1 MKSSL
6 FHFFYSPNPAKLF
19 VFILVSLLPVALH
32 AQNPVTGPFQATNW
46 TMEDGLPQSSVN
58 DILQGADGYLWL
70 ATFGGLVRFD
80 GASFTTY
87 NRFNTRGMTSDR
99 ILNLAQDSKGNLW
112 LTTENGFLRFR
123 NGECTPF
130 FIKQD
135 SQVYSPLQ
143 VAEDSRGVLWLS
155 VASVPYRF
163 KDTSFVPVT
172 PNLHPPGHFQTGSA
186 ILGHEKFLFRTSGDT
201 LFQLADLTGRLQH
214 NIQAVSEFPKHS
226 NTYFFATSG
235 DGVGRY
241 QNGQLTLFTEKDG
254 LPSVFVKRM
263 FVDRHDQLWV
273 VCYNGIAR
281 WDGTRFQP
289 LPVLPFRTSNQ
300 YTSILQDNEGNYWIG
315 SPAHGLHKL
324 KPVLIT
330 TIGTHDGL
338 QNKKML
344 SMVQL
349 SNGKVLFATN
359 CGGIY
364 EWDGKTAKPS
374 EVNRFLPN
382 LCVWSIFQDSK
393 GRIWF
398 GSRSLYMTTKLGVKG
413 QVFEISEDG
422 ASNETFAISEDRNGM
437 IWIGTLKGVYRY
449 DGKEFRQFTTRDG
462 LAYNDTRVFY
472 EDENGTLWIGSV
484 SGLTKFQNGKFESFK
499 LKKKGQSHISEAEPY
514 IRAIFKDQGGALW
527 LGTYGDGLIRMK
539 NERIT
544 FLTSRDGLFDNI
556 ISHLVPDSA
565 GRVWM
570 GSNRGISWVS
580 LKELNDFCDGK
591 RKSVTAV
598 SYGSQDGMESAETNG
613 GFQPSTVTLEDGRL
627 MFPTVSGVAVVRPD
641 EVRLLTKPPAVVIEK
656 VVSGGSER
664 SVAGS
669 VILSPDTTTIE
680 IRYTA
685 LSFTDPAKVRF
696 KYRME
701 GVHDNWYEPSS
712 GRSVVFQNLSPG
724 SYTFTVLAANHQGL
738 WNEKGVSLAIQV
750 LPHFWQ
756 TWWFRTL
763 LIILFLIIGPVI
775 YFYRVSRLKK
785 EQKIHERFAQQL
797 IESQESERRRI
808 AADLH
813 DGLGQQILIIKN
825 RADLALQ
832 AGHLPDHVAEQL
844 QEIRESAMSSI
855 QDVRQI
861 SHALRPVHLEQF
873 GLTESLNVLCDQL
886 QSSSSIEWSYHFDQ
900 IDGLIPK
907 DREINFYRIIQE
919 AINNILKH
927 SQATEASVMVRHLQ
941 NNLQTV
947 IWDDG
952 AGFDLSEKRQFA
964 GMGLS
969 GMTER
974 AKTFP
979 DSTIDIQSSP
989 GNGTVIKFN
998 LPLK

>member
-1 MKSSL
+1 LKSSF
-6 FHFFYSPNPAKLF
+6 FHFFNSPNLAKIF
-19 VFILVSLLPVALH
+19 VFVLFNLLPIAIQ
-32 AQNPVTGPFQATNW
+32 AQNPETGPFQSTNW

-130 FIKQD
+130 FIIQD

-172 PNLHPPGHFQTGSA
+172 PILHPPGQFQAGSA

-201 LFQLADLTGRLQH
+201 LFQIADLTGRLKH
-214 NIQAVSEFPKHS
+214 NIQAVSEFPKNS
-226 NTYFFATSG
+226 GSYFFATSG

-241 QNGQLTLFTEKDG
+241 QDGELTLFTEKDG

-263 FVDRHDQLWV
+263 ILDRHDQLWV

-289 LPVLPFRTSNQ
+289 LPVLPFGTSTQ
-300 YTSILQDNEGNYWIG
+300 YTSILEDHEGNYWIG
-315 SPAHGLHKL
+315 TPAHGLFKL

-330 TIGTHDGL
+330 TIGTKEGL

-344 SMVQL
+344 SMVRL

-364 EWDGKTAKPS
+364 EWDGKVAKPS
-374 EVNRFLPN
+374 AVNRFLPN
-382 LCVWSIFQDSK
+382 LCVWSVFQDSK

-398 GSRSLYMTTKLGVKG
+398 GSRSLYMTTNLGVKG
-413 QVFEISEDG
+413 QVFEISDDG
-422 ASNETFAISEDRNGM
+422 TSNETFAISEDRNGI
-437 IWIGTLKGVYRY
+437 IWIGTLNGVYRF
-449 DGKEFRQFTTRDG
+449 DGKEFRRFTTRDG
-462 LAYNDTRVFY
+462 LAYNDTRVLY
-472 EDENGTLWIGSV
+472 EEENGPLWIGSV
-484 SGLTKFQNGKFESFK
+484 SGLTVYRNGKFESVQ
-499 LKKKGQSHISEAEPY
+499 LKKRGQSQISEAEPY
-514 IRAIFKDQGGALW
+514 IRAIFKDSGGALW

-539 NERIT
+539 NDQIT
-544 FLTSRDGLFDNI
+544 FLTSLDGLFDNI
-556 ISHLVPDSA
+556 ISHLIPDAA

-591 RKSVTAV
+591 RTSVNAV
-598 SYGSQDGMESAETNG
+598 AYGTRDGMESAETNG
-613 GFQPSTVTLEDGRL
+613 GFQPSTVTLPDGQL
-627 MFPTVSGVAVVRPD
+627 MIPTVSGVAVVRPD
-641 EVRLLTKPPAVVIEK
+641 EVKLQTQPPAVVIEK
-656 VVSGGSER
+656 VIAGGRE
-664 SVAGS
+664 
-669 VILSPDTTTIE
+669 LSLAEPVVLQPDSSSIE
-680 IRYTA
+680 IRFTA

-696 KYRME
+696 KYQME
-701 GVHDNWYEPSS
+701 GVHDDWYEPVS
-712 GRSVVFQNLSPG
+712 GRSAVFQNLTPG
-724 SYTFTVLAANHQGL
+724 SYTFNVLAANHQGV
-738 WNEKGVSLAIQV
+738 WNESGVSLAILV

-756 TWWFRTL
+756 TLWFRAL
-763 LIILFLIIGPVI
+763 LAIAFLTIGPAI
-775 YFYRVSRLKK
+775 YFYRVSRLEK
-785 EQKIHERFAQQL
+785 ERNIHERFAQQL
-797 IESQESERRRI
+797 IDSQESERRRI

-832 AGHLPDHVAEQL
+832 ASHLPGPVAEQL

-873 GLTESLNVLCDQL
+873 GLTESLNVLCEQL
-886 QSSSSIEWSYHFDQ
+886 QNSSSIEWSYHFDQ
-900 IDGLIPK
+900 IDGLLPK
-907 DREINFYRIIQE
+907 EKEINFYRIIQE
-919 AINNILKH
+919 GINNILKH
-927 SQATEASVMVRHLQ
+927 SQATEASVMVRHFQNYLQ
-941 NNLQTV
+941 AV

-952 AGFDLSEKRQFA
+952 AGFELNEKRQSG

-974 AKTFP
+974 AKTFSG
-979 DSTIDIQSSP
+979 STLDIQSST
-989 GNGTVIKFN
+989 GNGTVIKFI
-998 LPLK
+998 LPIG